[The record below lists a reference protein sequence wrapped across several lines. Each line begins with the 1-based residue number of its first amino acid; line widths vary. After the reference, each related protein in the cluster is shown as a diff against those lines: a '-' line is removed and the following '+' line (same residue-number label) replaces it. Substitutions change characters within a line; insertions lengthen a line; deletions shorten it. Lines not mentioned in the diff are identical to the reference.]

1 MVTHLND
8 LAQYCCEL
16 LSSVGPCVARR
27 MFGGY
32 GISVEG
38 LTLAIVTDLGN
49 GEKLWLKASPDT
61 RAKFEMAGRE
71 RFTYVA
77 KGSEKSLDYY
87 SAPDEAMESA
97 GEMAPWARLA
107 WHAALDAQQRRL
119 NKKPSPLSR
128 GKQPPRA

>member
-1 MVTHLND
+1 
-8 LAQYCCEL
+8 
-16 LSSVGPCVARR
+16 

-49 GEKLWLKASPDT
+49 GEKLWLKADPDT
-61 RAKFEMAGRE
+61 RAKFENAGRE
-71 RFTYVA
+71 RFTYIA
-77 KGSEKSLDYY
+77 KVSEKSLDYY
-87 SAPDEAMESA
+87 SAPDEAMESL

-107 WHAALDAQQRRL
+107 WQAALGAQQRKL

-128 GKQPPRA
+128 GKRKGF